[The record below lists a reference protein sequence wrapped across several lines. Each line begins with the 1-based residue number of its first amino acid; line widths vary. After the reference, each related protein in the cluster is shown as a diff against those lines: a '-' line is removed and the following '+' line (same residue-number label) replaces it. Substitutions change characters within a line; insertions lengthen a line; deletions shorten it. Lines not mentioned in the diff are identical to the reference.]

1 MIKVDKVSFQ
11 YEDKIVLDNVS
22 FEIKK
27 GEKVVLLGNNGSG
40 KSTLLRILSALY
52 FGTGSYFYN
61 DRLITKKSVT
71 KNFRKEVGILFQNPD
86 TMIFNPTVF
95 DEIAFGLREFD
106 VSNIDERVRHIADK
120 FCLTRYLDESPLK
133 LSGGEKQKVML
144 CAILA
149 LEPEFLL
156 LDEPTANMDPKTTG
170 WFVDLMHEMN
180 ITTLIST
187 HNISIAY
194 EFGDKALVLNDKH
207 QIIYDGIIDTLMQD
221 KKILIEGNLLHI
233 HKHKHKDFNHSHYHM
248 HNF

>member
-1 MIKVDKVSFQ
+1 MIKVENLSFQ
-11 YEDKIVLDNVS
+11 YEDKLVLDNLS

-52 FGTGSYFYN
+52 FGKGNYSYKDN
-61 DRLITKKSVT
+61 LITKKNIPKT
-71 KNFRKEVGILFQNPD
+71 FRKEVGILFQNPD

-106 VSNIDERVRHIADK
+106 MMDIDDRVKQIADK
-120 FCLTRYLDESPLK
+120 FCLTRYLNESPLK

-170 WFVDLMHEMN
+170 WFVDLMHEME

-207 QIIYDGIIDTLMQD
+207 QIIFDGEVEILMGD
-221 KKILIEGNLLHI
+221 KEALIAGNLLHI